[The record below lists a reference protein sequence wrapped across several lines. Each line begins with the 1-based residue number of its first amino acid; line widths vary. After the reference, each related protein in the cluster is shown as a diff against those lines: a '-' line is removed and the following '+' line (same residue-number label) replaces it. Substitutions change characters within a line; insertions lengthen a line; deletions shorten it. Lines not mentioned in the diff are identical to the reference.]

1 MTQDSMFWN
10 TNAVGD
16 GNLYTEAEWFELLT
30 NLFYPNSLD
39 GVLPWTGNAL
49 NVAGGSTPIFINT
62 GAALV
67 NGVPYKNDASYSQAV
82 PTPTIGTTGHNVVL
96 RADADLQ
103 TVRIALKS
111 SADGVSAPPVVQQD
125 ATFPAAG
132 TKWELSLATLQVTT
146 GGAITVTDAREFIR
160 GNHNPVIR
168 RLGGG
173 LNDWITPGSTEYR
186 PQKVIIQVGA
196 VTTSAGGGV
205 TVTFPKLLTYK
216 PLIFLT
222 PLGSIS
228 AHRFPN
234 AQSVSNSNFQAYCSD
249 GAGGNVA
256 QDVAWLAIGPV

>member
-49 NVAGGSTPIFINT
+49 EVTASISPASINT

-67 NGVPYKNDASYSQAV
+67 NGVPYKNDASYSLTV
-82 PTPTIGTTGHNVVL
+82 PTPAIGTTGHNVVL

-111 SADGVSAPPVVQQD
+111 SADGVSAPPTVQQD

-132 TKWELSLATLQVTT
+132 TKWELSLATLSVTT

-160 GNHNPVIR
+160 GNHNPIIR
-168 RLGGG
+168 RQGGSSS
-173 LNDWITPGSTEYR
+173 DWPTTGTTEYR
-186 PQKVIIQVGA
+186 PRKVIFQVGA
-196 VTTSAGGGV
+196 ITTSAGGAV
-205 TVTFPKLLTYK
+205 TITFPKLFAYK
-216 PLIFLT
+216 PLVFLT
-222 PLGSIS
+222 PLGAVST
-228 AHRFPN
+228 HRFPN
-234 AQSVSNSNFQAYCSD
+234 AQNVSNSGFQAYCND
-249 GAGGNVA
+249 GVGGNVA